1 MYEEP
6 VATSADHGLT
16 DDEFRALFPKADYTP
31 VFDGG
36 RGRSRA
42 LMARRSSMAL

>member
-6 VATSADHGLT
+6 VAASADHGLT

-31 VFDGG
+31 VFDGAG
-36 RGRSRA
+36 GA
-42 LMARRSSMAL
+42 VGP

>member
-6 VATSADHGLT
+6 VAASADHGLT

-31 VFDGG
+31 P
-36 RGRSRA
+36 
-42 LMARRSSMAL
+42 SSMRAGGAVGP